1 MSGGLCWLHPRRP
14 DSRVTAACSQGSL
27 EKGSGEK
34 SRTPENHKY
43 PKSLSTP
50 PPQPLENKPFLF
62 QSLFSSLPF
71 CEPPADKSQPG
82 LAGGRGG
89 EPPTIGR
96 MIRNPATFLVLA
108 NAPLQPFGRKEVT
121 KENKINLRKFKR
133 HSTKKARPS
142 HCSVRRTESGG
153 LPSSFPINL
162 RL

>member
-1 MSGGLCWLHPRRP
+1 MLAPPTQARLSGDRSLLARFTRKGIWGEVKDARE
-14 DSRVTAACSQGSL
+14 SQVSKIAL
-27 EKGSGEK
+27 DA
-34 SRTPENHKY
+34 
-43 PKSLSTP
+43 
-50 PPQPLENKPFLF
+50 PPQLLENEPFLF